1 MSLALDFKR
10 QFLGISNLWSRGL
23 KKFFF
28 KKIENFENKGI
39 IERCV
44 SCFLV
49 YTFYG
54 SLFCPFFKKKV
65 FMGWRFRFE
74 YGMNQ
79 KKPLHTTDIGNEQ
92 NKAQEIGKKAMVRFG
107 ETWKH
112 KEQDES
118 DNGHKNKVD
127 GLVEKWLVFFE
138 KNLNKIAN
146 LDQKTCKYKIRI
158 KLITQ
163 NQGSQ
168 AQQSQVI
175 QALQQ

>member
-1 MSLALDFKR
+1 
-10 QFLGISNLWSRGL
+10 
-23 KKFFF
+23 
-28 KKIENFENKGI
+28 
-39 IERCV
+39 
-44 SCFLV
+44 
-49 YTFYG
+49 
-54 SLFCPFFKKKV
+54 
-65 FMGWRFRFE
+65 
-74 YGMNQ
+74 
-79 KKPLHTTDIGNEQ
+79 
-92 NKAQEIGKKAMVRFG
+92 MVRFG
-107 ETWKH
+107 ETWKR